1 MGKYT
6 FPRVAQLFSCQA
18 LETSSKLFLSPILR
32 AIEQVQNCDH
42 RVPRTVPISLQKIAL
57 SEEIL
62 SQMVP
67 IPSYILHFQSD
78 CPILTSIQLIL
89 LSVNTSLLGAATVS
103 NRFALTT
110 YFPGKAGLCAQ
121 IGLLFSISQT
131 LVISHYSRIN
141 D

>member
-6 FPRVAQLFSCQA
+6 FQRVTQLFSCQA
-18 LETSSKLFLSPILR
+18 LKASSKLFLSPILKSHR
-32 AIEQVQNCDH
+32 ASSKLRSSSPKTRNCTKF
-42 RVPRTVPISLQKIAL
+42 PPEITL

-67 IPSYILHFQSD
+67 IPLYILHFQSD

-103 NRFALTT
+103 NRLALTT

-131 LVISHYSRIN
+131 LTCHFSLQ
-141 D
+141 